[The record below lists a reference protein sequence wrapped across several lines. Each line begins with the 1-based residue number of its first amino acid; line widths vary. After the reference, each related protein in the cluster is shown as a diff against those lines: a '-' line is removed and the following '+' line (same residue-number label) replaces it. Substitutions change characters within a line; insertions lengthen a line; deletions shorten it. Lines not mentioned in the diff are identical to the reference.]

1 MSGVDERVR
10 PSKREAEQA
19 AIASG
24 VAVTI
29 VRPRRCTA
37 PMCGKSRTAGAR
49 RFDPAAAAAAA
60 AAWRAERTAFDRQL
74 PYLASAA
81 AFLLEK
87 LHAGMI
93 TALIADAIPSPR
105 PRLLQNCA
113 PMRSKRRALLLHLDC
128 CQPCSRCS
136 TKTSFGNR
144 WPEGSTRPAP
154 ARGARLARG
163 REQRDRASAHDKR
176 SYRLATVIA

>member
-1 MSGVDERVR
+1 MSGADERVR

-19 AIASG
+19 VILLRCRQDRAPPLVHGAH
-24 VAVTI
+24 
-29 VRPRRCTA
+29 VRGNLA
-37 PMCGKSRTAGAR
+37 PLAR
-49 RFDPAAAAAAA
+49 AALSPALPLGGLNA
-60 AAWRAERTAFDRQL
+60 TPFGRQR

-87 LHAGMI
+87 PHAGMI

-113 PMRSKRRALLLHLDC
+113 PAPGKRRALLLHLDC
-128 CQPCSRCS
+128 CQACSRCS

-144 WPEGSTRPAP
+144 WPDGSNSPRAGSRRSVGDRSRA
-154 ARGARLARG
+154 AR
-163 REQRDRASAHDKR
+163 RASAHDER